1 MAVPD
6 LGTSGMLRAF
16 NERRVVELI
25 ATEGP
30 ISRAQ
35 IARVSGLS
43 KPTVSLALVR
53 LEEHNLVREAG
64 RTSGGRGATATLYA
78 LEPTAGY
85 ALAFDVGRRWLR
97 AALVDV
103 AGREVARETERT
115 RLRPADALVSQLS
128 ALTERLVTAAAI
140 QRDAVVAATLATP
153 GFVPG
158 SGADH
163 VELAP
168 SVPALQRSGVLDTL
182 REQLQVELRVENDV
196 NAAAMAELTYGVG
209 RDEPDFAYVSLG
221 TGVGLA
227 LVLDGVLR
235 RGSSSAAGEIGYL
248 PAPTSASDEGRPT
261 TIETAASAAALVR
274 AARDEGSTAKTAED
288 VVGAA
293 RTGDGAAVRALDR
306 VAAVL
311 TVGVA
316 AACAV
321 ADPAVVVLGGGLGL
335 GAADLLIPR
344 IEHELHALLPM
355 RPRVVASGLTGDAV
369 LQGAVAT
376 TLLEARRI
384 VFGRTTRPDEAPHSS
399 RPSFDTSLLEMSGT
413 VRPVALLEDQ

>member
-1 MAVPD
+1 MAIPD
-6 LGTSGMLRAF
+6 LSTSGMLRAF

-25 ATEGP
+25 AAEGP

-53 LEEHNLVREAG
+53 LEEHRLVREVG

-85 ALAFDVGRRWLR
+85 ALAFDVGKRWLR

-103 AGREVARETERT
+103 AGAEVARETERT
-115 RLRPADALVSQLS
+115 RLRPEDALVSQLC
-128 ALTERLVTAAAI
+128 ALTERLVAAAAVD
-140 QRDAVVAATLATP
+140 RAAVVAATLATP
-153 GFVPG
+153 GIVPG

-168 SVPALQRSGVLDTL
+168 SVPALQRSGVLDRL
-182 REQLQVELRVENDV
+182 REQLQVQLRVENDV

-209 RDEPDFAYVSLG
+209 RDEKDFAYVSLG

-235 RGSSSAAGEIGYL
+235 RGASAAAGEIGYL
-248 PAPTSASDEGRPT
+248 PAPTSAGGHGRAT
-261 TIETAASAAALVR
+261 TIETGASAAALIR
-274 AARDEGSTAKTAED
+274 AAREEGSTARTAEG
-288 VVGAA
+288 VVTGA
-293 RTGDGAAVRALDR
+293 RSGDPAAGRALDR

-321 ADPAVVVLGGGLGL
+321 ADPAVVVLGGGIGL

-344 IEHELHALLPM
+344 IERELHTLLPM
-355 RPRVVASGLTGDAV
+355 RPRVVASRLSGDAV

-376 TLLEARRI
+376 TLLAARRI
-384 VFGRTTRPDEAPHSS
+384 VFARTSRPDEAPRSS
-399 RPSFDTSLLEMSGT
+399 RPPLDNPRLGIPGT
-413 VRPVALLEDQ
+413 VQPVALLEDQ